1 MWYCSYPN
9 VMVNITRP
17 NPITKMYCTCC
28 VENKLPDIIIG
39 KGLIK

>member
-9 VMVNITRP
+9 VMFNITRLY
-17 NPITKMYCTCC
+17 PITKMNCTWCA
-28 VENKLPDIIIG
+28 ENKLPDVIIG